1 MDKEQSSNWFGWI
14 PTNRGK
20 INFSFISHNNIQA
33 ISKNFKSTITNKQ
46 ITIQDLD
53 ISTISDSY
61 KFQQYKKINK
71 QKIYN
76 EITSFAN
83 IKITD
88 GDIFKGSIEIYNEDI
103 KVESDF
109 IINSNGKI
117 EFYGYISN
125 KFDLLNDFEKEIQTV
140 MYIIVKTIVHGDSH
154 HHQKIDIALPITSNE
169 FDIKIISE
177 SFVDYIKLVEKNIK
191 NQKECHSNLRNEI
204 LVYEINGYISYL
216 KTFLILFDTDKEL
229 ENNLKY
235 AENILIS
242 LKSTVEKRKTKWN
255 YNISIFTA
263 IITFLGLFIS
273 INILMNGFWL
283 QNENNIIDFFQ
294 TNYSRLEIM
303 GWSFIAIL
311 FSFYFY
317 IYCTLNSKL
326 YYVWY
331 DGFEL
336 INFIKE
342 SNYKRLNLR
351 GKLIKSFPMVFFIIF
366 IYKITT
372 IENILLI
379 TFYIINLFT

>member
-33 ISKNFKSTITNKQ
+33 ISKNFKSKITNQQ

-71 QKIYN
+71 QNIYD

-88 GDIFKGSIEIYNEDI
+88 GDIFKGSIEIFNEDI
-103 KVESDF
+103 KIKSDF

-117 EFYGYISN
+117 EFSGYISN
-125 KFDLLNDFEKEIQTV
+125 KFDLLNNFEKEIQTV

-169 FDIKIISE
+169 FDIEIISE

-216 KTFLILFDTDKEL
+216 KTFLILFDTDKKL

-255 YNISIFTA
+255 YNNSIFTA

-273 INILMNGFWL
+273 INILMNGFWIQEKNDVINIF
-283 QNENNIIDFFQ
+283 QN
-294 TNYSRLEIM
+294 NYSRFEIM
-303 GWSFIAIL
+303 GWSFISIL

-326 YYVWY
+326 YYNFY

-336 INFIKE
+336 VNFIKNA
-342 SNYKRLNLR
+342 SYKKLNWL
-351 GKLIKSFPMVFFIIF
+351 GKTIKSVPLLFLALS
-366 IYKITT
+366 IYNFLT
-372 IENILLI
+372 IEKIFKFS
-379 TFYIINLFT
+379 FYIINLIT

>member
-33 ISKNFKSTITNKQ
+33 ISKNFKSTITKEQ
-46 ITIQDLD
+46 IIIQNLD

-61 KFQQYKKINK
+61 KFKQYKKINK

-117 EFYGYISN
+117 EFSGYISN
-125 KFDLLNDFEKEIQTV
+125 KFDLLNGFEKEIQTV

-169 FDIKIISE
+169 FDIKLISE

-216 KTFLILFDTDKEL
+216 KTFLILFDTDKKL

-242 LKSTVEKRKTKWN
+242 LKSTVEKRKTKVTN
-255 YNISIFTA
+255 NGSILTSL
-263 IITFLGLFIS
+263 ITFLGLFIS
-273 INILMNGFWL
+273 INILMNGFWM
-283 QNENNIIDFFQ
+283 QDKNDIINFFQ

-317 IYCTLNSKL
+317 NNS
-326 YYVWY
+326 
-331 DGFEL
+331 
-336 INFIKE
+336 N
-342 SNYKRLNLR
+342 
-351 GKLIKSFPMVFFIIF
+351 LIK
-366 IYKITT
+366 Y
-372 IENILLI
+372 
-379 TFYIINLFT
+379 